1 MRFTRRQFVRG
12 GVSAFTIGFAA
23 PQFLS
28 ELALAQGGG
37 ARNLVVVYLNGG
49 NDALSTLVPYGDTD
63 YYARRP
69 TIARAGRRGAPGRH
83 RPRRQRCSGLHPGLT
98 GLKQIFDDG
107 KLAVIQRTGYQNSS
121 RSHFQGFDIW
131 GTANPTDAHGPGL
144 AGPLPRHAALAGR
157 SAGRLEHLA
166 RDAAGADGAHRRR
179 AGDHQ
184 PGDLQLRQPQRRRRG
199 RLRTGGGGA
208 DLVAPAGRPPAP
220 GVCELDGAGRARHA
234 RSRGHGGHLPA
245 VAHLSQQRLRAGAAG
260 RGRGDVPADRH
271 QGVLGGDRR
280 LRHARQPEPDQ
291 RRLPHADDDG
301 GRRPRRVLHRPAQ
314 PGDATTPRWC
324 WCSRSSAAAS
334 PRTAARAPTTAPPG

>member
-28 ELALAQGGG
+28 SWRWRRAA
-37 ARNLVVVYLNGG
+37 APRNLVVVYLNGG

-69 TIARAGRRGAPGRH
+69 TIARAGRRGDPDRH
-83 RPRRQRCSGLHPGLT
+83 RPRSATLLGLHPGLT
-98 GLKQIFDDG
+98 GLKAIFDNG

-131 GTANPTDAHGPGL
+131 GTANPTDAQRAGL
-144 AGPLPRHAALAGR
+144 ARPLPRHAALAGR

-166 RDAAGADGAHRRR
+166 RDAAGADGAHGRR

-184 PGDLQLRQPQRRRRG
+184 PGDLQLRQPELRRRG

-208 DLVAPAGRPPAP
+208 DLVAPAGRSPAP
-220 GVCELDGAGRARHA
+220 GVCELDGASGARHA

-260 RGRGDVPADRH
+260 GGRGDVPADRH

-280 LRHARQPEPDQ
+280 LRHPRQPEPDQ
-291 RRLPHADDDG
+291 RRLSHADDDG
-301 GRRPRRVLHRPAQ
+301 ERRPRRVQHRPAQ
-314 PGDATTPRWC
+314 PGDVRLARWC
-324 WCSRSSAAAS
+324 CCSRSSAAAS